1 MALAPLSVASVSP
14 SPHPLSLFVLS
25 SILSVCF
32 LCLAYATLTPFC
44 LIEASSLLSSLFISP
59 LVAFSLLFSHSL
71 LSVAIPSLLLRT
83 LFFVSRSIS
92 TRSERG
98 RKKEYLIVPCFLSHK
113 LTLFSLVVNIWQPR
127 NYDPGVNDKVRASMR
142 TRERVRLWL
151 DVTYYNFA
159 QSLVDNYGL
168 LDCEARDENVLLSY
182 FSTIDWRLSLRS
194 QRATKLIEYYKK
206 KNINMISKT
215 MKHVWQEIFERTQY
229 CPLNSNIKAQF
240 YF

>member
-14 SPHPLSLFVLS
+14 SSHPLSLFVLS

-32 LCLAYATLTPFC
+32 LCLAYTTLTPFC

-71 LSVAIPSLLLRT
+71 LSIAIPSSLLRT

-92 TRSERG
+92 ARSERG

-127 NYDPGVNDKVRASMR
+127 NYGPGVNDKVRASMR

-151 DVTYYNFA
+151 DVTYYNIILHKA
-159 QSLVDNYGL
+159 WWIIMGCWIVRPAMRTL
-168 LDCEARDENVLLSY
+168 CC
-182 FSTIDWRLSLRS
+182 
-194 QRATKLIEYYKK
+194 LI
-206 KNINMISKT
+206 S
-215 MKHVWQEIFERTQY
+215 RR
-229 CPLNSNIKAQF
+229 
-240 YF
+240 